1 MRDIAIVGG
10 GPAGAMCGERLAR
23 SGYNVTIYDEHLAW
37 EKPCG
42 GGLTHKAIQAYPFLL
57 NGPHPK
63 KLIRTVELIS
73 SKGHRALLAL
83 DQPIVIYSR
92 TVLNG
97 LLLERAEAAGCRVVR
112 SRVNQFD
119 TVGERANLS
128 IGDSRVEADFVVIA
142 AGARNSL
149 LPGTRPLSRSDL
161 EMTLGYFVP
170 AQAEGICVKFLHHF
184 EGYLWSF
191 PRCDHLSVG
200 ICGSMA
206 RHTSQELRRHLHAF
220 MESENISR
228 EGARFY
234 SHVLPSPQKQ
244 TLSSRRVVGRK
255 LGAGGRCRRLGRSH
269 HRRRALL
276 RAALG
281 RPAGGSADRA
291 IRPAEYPARIRKA
304 FSTDLEFAT
313 RIARRFYR
321 GRFLGGAVATRMIQF
336 IERSPTFRGAD
347 GRCLRRLAGLLQPE
361 APIVGAVRHDAH
373 RSGEQPH
380 EESAL
385 PRQKSIRRR
394 DREPAMTDGVPAKI
408 EPGMKDLANGL
419 FPRNGR
425 CLTSIPSG
433 RPCSPLRP

>member
-42 GGLTHKAIQAYPFLL
+42 GGLTHKAIRAYPFLL
-57 NGPHPK
+57 SGPHPK
-63 KLIRTVELIS
+63 KLIRSVELIS
-73 SKGHRALLAL
+73 SKGNRALLAL

-92 TVLNG
+92 VVLNG

-112 SRVNQFD
+112 SRVNHLD
-119 TVGERANLS
+119 TSAERAQLS
-128 IGDSRVEADFVVIA
+128 FGDSRVEADFIVVA

-149 LPGTRPLSRSDL
+149 FPETRPLARNDL

-170 AQAEGICVKFLHHF
+170 AQAEGICVKFLNRF

-206 RHTSQELRRHLHAF
+206 KHTSQELRRHLHTF
-220 MESENISR
+220 MESEKIPR

-244 TLSSRRVVGRK
+244 TLSSRRVVGQNWALVGDAAAWVDPITGEGLYYALRSGELLAESLIARK
-255 LGAGGRCRRLGRSH
+255 
-269 HRRRALL
+269 
-276 RAALG
+276 
-281 RPAGGSADRA
+281 
-291 IRPAEYPARIRKA
+291 PAEYPARIRRA

-336 IERSPTFRGAD
+336 IDRSPTFRALMAD
-347 GRCLRRLAGLLQPE
+347 LFAGSQDYCSLKRRLWAQCGTTLTEVVGSLLRSHPSLTKNPSAAGTENLQ
-361 APIVGAVRHDAH
+361 
-373 RSGEQPH
+373 
-380 EESAL
+380 
-385 PRQKSIRRR
+385 
-394 DREPAMTDGVPAKI
+394 
-408 EPGMKDLANGL
+408 
-419 FPRNGR
+419 
-425 CLTSIPSG
+425 
-433 RPCSPLRP
+433 

>member
-1 MRDIAIVGG
+1 
-10 GPAGAMCGERLAR
+10 MCGERLAR
-23 SGYNVTIYDEHLAW
+23 SGCTVTIYDEHLAW

-97 LLLERAEAAGCRVVR
+97 LLLDRAEAAGCRVVR
-112 SRVNQFD
+112 SRVTQLETSD
-119 TVGERANLS
+119 ERAKIS
-128 IGDSRVEADFVVIA
+128 FGDSRVEADFVVVA

-149 LPGTRPLSRSDL
+149 LPGTRPLARNDL

-170 AQAEGICVKFLHHF
+170 AQAEGISVKFLQHF

-206 RHTSQELRRHLHAF
+206 KHTSQELRRHLHAF
-220 MESENISR
+220 MDTENIPR
-228 EGARFY
+228 DGARFY

-244 TLSSRRVVGRK
+244 TLSSRRVVGRNWA
-255 LGAGGRCRRLGRSH
+255 LVGDAAAWVDPITGEGLYYALRSGE
-269 HRRRALL
+269 LL
-276 RAALG
+276 AESLIART
-281 RPAGGSADRA
+281 
-291 IRPAEYPARIRKA
+291 PAEYPARIRKA

-336 IERSPTFRGAD
+336 IERSPTFRALMADVFAGAQD
-347 GRCLRRLAGLLQPE
+347 YCSLKRRLWAQCGTTLTEVVGSLMKSQPSLAKSASTAGTDPLQ
-361 APIVGAVRHDAH
+361 
-373 RSGEQPH
+373 
-380 EESAL
+380 
-385 PRQKSIRRR
+385 
-394 DREPAMTDGVPAKI
+394 
-408 EPGMKDLANGL
+408 
-419 FPRNGR
+419 
-425 CLTSIPSG
+425 
-433 RPCSPLRP
+433 

>member
-1 MRDIAIVGG
+1 
-10 GPAGAMCGERLAR
+10 MCGERLAR
-23 SGYNVTIYDEHLAW
+23 SGCTVTIYDEHLAW

-97 LLLERAEAAGCRVVR
+97 LLLDRAEAAGCRVVR
-112 SRVNQFD
+112 SRVTQLETSD
-119 TVGERANLS
+119 ERAKIS
-128 IGDSRVEADFVVIA
+128 FGDSRVEADFVVVA

-149 LPGTRPLSRSDL
+149 LPGTRPLARNDL

-170 AQAEGICVKFLHHF
+170 AQAEGISVKFLQHF

-206 RHTSQELRRHLHAF
+206 KHTSQELRRHLHAF
-220 MESENISR
+220 MDTENIPHD
-228 EGARFY
+228 GARFY

-244 TLSSRRVVGRK
+244 TLSSRRVVGRNWA
-255 LGAGGRCRRLGRSH
+255 LVGDAAAWVDPITGEGLYYALRSGE
-269 HRRRALL
+269 LL
-276 RAALG
+276 AESLIART
-281 RPAGGSADRA
+281 
-291 IRPAEYPARIRKA
+291 PAEYPARIRKA

-336 IERSPTFRGAD
+336 IERSPTFRALMADVFAGAQD
-347 GRCLRRLAGLLQPE
+347 YCSLKRRLWAQCGTTLTEVVGSLMKSQPSLAKSASTAGTDPLQ
-361 APIVGAVRHDAH
+361 
-373 RSGEQPH
+373 
-380 EESAL
+380 
-385 PRQKSIRRR
+385 
-394 DREPAMTDGVPAKI
+394 
-408 EPGMKDLANGL
+408 
-419 FPRNGR
+419 
-425 CLTSIPSG
+425 
-433 RPCSPLRP
+433 

>member
-1 MRDIAIVGG
+1 MREIAVVGG
-10 GPAGAMCGERLAR
+10 GPAGAMCAERLAR
-23 SGYNVTIYDEHLAW
+23 SGYFVTLYDEHLAW

-42 GGLTHKAIQAYPFLL
+42 GGLTHKAIEAYPFLL

-63 KLIRTVELIS
+63 KLIRSVELVS

-92 TVLNG
+92 AVLNG

-112 SRVNQFD
+112 SRVSNLE
-119 TVGERANLS
+119 TSGERAQLT
-128 IGDSRVEADFVVIA
+128 IGDSRVEADFVVVA

-149 LPGTRPLSRSDL
+149 LPGTRPLARNDL

-170 AQAEGICVKFLHHF
+170 AQAEGICVKFLNHF

-206 RHTSQELRRHLHAF
+206 KHTSQELRRHLHTF
-220 MESENISR
+220 MESESIPR
-228 EGARFY
+228 DGARFY

-244 TLSSRRVVGRK
+244 TLSSRKVVGRNWA
-255 LGAGGRCRRLGRSH
+255 LVGDAAAWVDPITGEGLYYALRSGE
-269 HRRRALL
+269 LL
-276 RAALG
+276 AESLI
-281 RPAGGSADRA
+281 ADK
-291 IRPAEYPARIRKA
+291 PAEYPARIRKA

-336 IERSPTFRGAD
+336 IERSPTFRALMAD
-347 GRCLRRLAGLLQPE
+347 VFAGSQDYCSLKRRLWAQCGTTLTEVVGSLLKGQPSLAKNPSAAGTEPLQ
-361 APIVGAVRHDAH
+361 
-373 RSGEQPH
+373 
-380 EESAL
+380 
-385 PRQKSIRRR
+385 
-394 DREPAMTDGVPAKI
+394 
-408 EPGMKDLANGL
+408 
-419 FPRNGR
+419 
-425 CLTSIPSG
+425 
-433 RPCSPLRP
+433 

>member
-42 GGLTHKAIQAYPFLL
+42 GGLTHKAIRAYPFLL

-63 KLIRTVELIS
+63 KLIRSVELIS

-92 TVLNG
+92 ATLNG
-97 LLLERAEAAGCRVVR
+97 LLLERAEQSGCRVVR
-112 SRVNQFD
+112 SRVNQMEIS
-119 TVGERANLS
+119 GERATITL
-128 IGDSRVEADFVVIA
+128 GDSRVQADFVVVA

-149 LPGTRPLSRSDL
+149 LPGTRPLARNDL

-170 AQAEGICVKFLHHF
+170 AQAEGICVKFLNHF

-206 RHTSQELRRHLHAF
+206 KHTSQELRRHLHAF
-220 MESENISR
+220 MESEKITR

-244 TLSSRRVVGRK
+244 TLSSRRVVGPNWA
-255 LGAGGRCRRLGRSH
+255 LVGDAAAWVDPITGEGLYYALRSGE
-269 HRRRALL
+269 LL
-276 RAALG
+276 AESLIAKK
-281 RPAGGSADRA
+281 A
-291 IRPAEYPARIRKA
+291 AEYPARIRKA

-336 IERSPTFRGAD
+336 IERSPTFRALMAD
-347 GRCLRRLAGLLQPE
+347 VFAGSQDYCSLKRRLWAQCGTTLTE
-361 APIVGAVRHDAH
+361 VVG
-373 RSGEQPH
+373 SLMKGQ
-380 EESAL
+380 SAL
-385 PRQKSIRRR
+385 AKNTSAAGT
-394 DREPAMTDGVPAKI
+394 EP
-408 EPGMKDLANGL
+408 LQ
-419 FPRNGR
+419 
-425 CLTSIPSG
+425 
-433 RPCSPLRP
+433 